1 MRCLIQRKKDEISH
15 SFNNRVSNVEIL
27 QNEDPS
33 VLDPGF
39 DIAAYR
45 NRAARDE
52 EIIRMESILA
62 DQRNRLNEYQ
72 REII

>member
-1 MRCLIQRKKDEISH
+1 MRCLINRKKDEI
-15 SFNNRVSNVEIL
+15 FNNRVNTLEL
-27 QNEDPS
+27 ANREEDQS
-33 VLDPGF
+33 SEPGF

-62 DQRNRLNEYQ
+62 DQRNRLNEY
-72 REII
+72 